1 MKALSKPRATAY
13 IVCVFILPVVISASF
28 KLANTGSI
36 GPIVFW
42 YSLLSFPVLA
52 FLLFFIFSERPGGRV
67 AVLLSVVT
75 GLVFSALLL
84 NFFMWVTWLFGGNDY
99 QAM

>member
-1 MKALSKPRATAY
+1 MEALSKARASAY
-13 IVCVFILPVVISASF
+13 IIGVFILPVVISACF
-28 KLANTGSI
+28 KLANSGSI

-52 FLLFFIFSERPGGRV
+52 FQFFFIFGERLDGRV
-67 AVLLSVVT
+67 VVLLSVVS
-75 GLVFSALLL
+75 GLVFSVLLL
-84 NFFMWVTWLFGGNDY
+84 NFFMWVTWLFGVNDY